1 MDRDEFVL
9 HWNSFCNLAA
19 ELEETQRYVYHGL
32 QKNGENYISYPK
44 LGVVL
49 GFYAIHK
56 LYYPASFSIQQAYW
70 N

>member
-32 QKNGENYISYPK
+32 QKN
-44 LGVVL
+44 V
-49 GFYAIHK
+49 
-56 LYYPASFSIQQAYW
+56 
-70 N
+70 